1 MGVAGLAD
9 VHLSSFSNK
18 GTQTYYPDH
27 WANATDSARTNG
39 AVALNMSWG
48 SNTVLAD
55 DIQNYMSDNSVDA
68 AYSVAY
74 HLTNSL
80 GTDLQVQTL

>member
-1 MGVAGLAD
+1 MLIIGL
-9 VHLSSFSNK
+9 
-18 GTQTYYPDH
+18 TQQI
-27 WANATDSARTNG
+27 AQELNG

-48 SNTVLAD
+48 SDTVLAD

-80 GTDLQVQTL
+80 GTDLRFRLCKHLGYCNE